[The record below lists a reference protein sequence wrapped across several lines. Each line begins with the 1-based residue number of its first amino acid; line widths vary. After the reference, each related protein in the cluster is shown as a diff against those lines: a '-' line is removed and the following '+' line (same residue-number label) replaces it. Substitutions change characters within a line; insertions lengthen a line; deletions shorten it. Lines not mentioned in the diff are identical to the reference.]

1 MFFILLTTMNR
12 IWEWLRKQVTWKGL
26 VAAIL
31 LVLPVV
37 LYVMQFRKHKI
48 SDNPEDWGVFG
59 DYIGGVYTVL
69 VTFFAIYL
77 TRSLQKRD
85 AEKNKARA
93 AVSVIYEQIG
103 KIDYQHVDMRSVN
116 KLLRLTKE
124 NELYVPQYL
133 FDKLTDLYDDYVV
146 AKDNPHKFNKQNELS
161 VKKQLKQLYES

>member
-1 MFFILLTTMNR
+1 MNKIR
-12 IWEWLRKQVTWKGL
+12 MWNWLCNHVTWKRL
-26 VAAIL
+26 IALIL
-31 LVLPVV
+31 LISPVV
-37 LYVMQFRKHKI
+37 LYVMQFGGYEI
-48 SDNPEDWGVFG
+48 SDNPADWGVFG

-69 VTFFAIYL
+69 VTFLAIYL
-77 TRSLQKRD
+77 SRSLQKRD
-85 AEKNKARA
+85 AEKYKAKA

-146 AKDNPHKFNKQNELS
+146 AKTNPHRFNKQNELN
-161 VKKQLKQLYES
+161 VKKQLKKLYES

>member
-1 MFFILLTTMNR
+1 MNR
-12 IWEWLRKQVTWKGL
+12 IWKWLCKQITCKRF
-26 VAAIL
+26 VAVIL

-37 LYVMQFRKHKI
+37 LYVVRFGKYKI
-48 SDNPEDWGVFG
+48 SDNPADWGVFG

-77 TRSLQKRD
+77 TRSLQKKD
-85 AEKNKARA
+85 AEKNKAKA

-116 KLLRLTKE
+116 RLLRLTKE

-146 AKDNPHKFNKQNELS
+146 AKDNPHRFNKQNELN
-161 VKKQLKQLYES
+161 VKKQLKKLYES

>member
-1 MFFILLTTMNR
+1 M
-12 IWEWLRKQVTWKGL
+12 EWLCKQITLKRL
-26 VAAIL
+26 AAFIL

-37 LYVMQFRKHKI
+37 VYVIQFGKYNI
-48 SDNPEDWGVFG
+48 SDNPADWGVFG

-77 TRSLQKRD
+77 SRSLQKKD
-85 AEKNKARA
+85 AEKNKAKA

-116 KLLRLTKE
+116 RLLRLVKE

-146 AKDNPHKFNKQNELS
+146 AKDNPHIFKKQNELN
-161 VKKQLKQLYES
+161 VKKQLKKLYES

>member
-1 MFFILLTTMNR
+1 MHRIWKLLCRNITWRKLVAVILL
-12 IWEWLRKQVTWKGL
+12 I
-26 VAAIL
+26 
-31 LVLPVV
+31 LPVV
-37 LYVMQFRKHKI
+37 LYVMQFGKYKI
-48 SDNPEDWGVFG
+48 SDNPADWGVFG

-85 AEKNKARA
+85 AEKNKAKA

-103 KIDYQHVDMRSVN
+103 KIDYHHVDMRSAN

-133 FDKLTDLYDDYVV
+133 FDKLTELYDDYVV
-146 AKDNPHKFNKQNELS
+146 AKDEPHKFNKQKELN

>member
-1 MFFILLTTMNR
+1 MFKMWNWLCKQLTWKRLIAVILLFM
-12 IWEWLRKQVTWKGL
+12 
-26 VAAIL
+26 
-31 LVLPVV
+31 PVV
-37 LYVMQFRKHKI
+37 LYIIQFGKYKI
-48 SDNPEDWGVFG
+48 SDNPADWGVFG

-77 TRSLQKRD
+77 TRNLQKRD
-85 AEKNKARA
+85 AERNKAKA

-116 KLLRLTKE
+116 RLLRLTKE

-146 AKDNPHKFNKQNELS
+146 AKDDPHRFNKQNELNI
-161 VKKQLKQLYES
+161 KKQLKKLYES